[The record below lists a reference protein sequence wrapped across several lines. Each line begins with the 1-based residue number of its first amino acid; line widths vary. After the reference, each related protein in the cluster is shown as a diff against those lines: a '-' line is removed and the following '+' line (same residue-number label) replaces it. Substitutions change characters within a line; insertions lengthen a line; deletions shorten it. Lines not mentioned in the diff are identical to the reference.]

1 MRWKGGCRRILTM
14 SEASF
19 FQDIAM
25 LLFVAGGV
33 AILFS
38 RLGWPKAIG
47 YILAGIILNE
57 YTWGGSFLIAPAG
70 IQVSGQLGVVF
81 LMFSMGLSFS
91 ART

>member
-1 MRWKGGCRRILTM
+1 MT
-14 SEASF
+14 EAGF
-19 FQDIAM
+19 FQDIAI

-57 YTWGGSFLIAPAG
+57 HTWGGSLLIAPSG

-81 LMFSMGLSFS
+81 LMFRMGLSFS
-91 ART
+91 SKDMK

>member
-1 MRWKGGCRRILTM
+1 M

-33 AILFS
+33 AIIFS
-38 RLGWPKAIG
+38 RLGWSKTIG

-57 YTWGGSFLIAPAG
+57 
-70 IQVSGQLGVVF
+70 
-81 LMFSMGLSFS
+81 
-91 ART
+91 